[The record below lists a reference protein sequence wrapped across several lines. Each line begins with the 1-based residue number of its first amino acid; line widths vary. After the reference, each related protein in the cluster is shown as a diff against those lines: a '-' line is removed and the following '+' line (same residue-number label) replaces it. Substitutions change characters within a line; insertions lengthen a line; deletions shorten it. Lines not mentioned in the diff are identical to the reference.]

1 MNLKHTFVPAAAAA
15 VLAMLISL
23 PVSAQ
28 PTPQQAT
35 QAYPAKHSNYGQ
47 TLAQKANLSNKTK
60 AKVSKAAVKKA
71 PVNIVSPK
79 DLESALEMLDKALLL
94 VKTEAREKAK
104 PGKITNCAFDAMT
117 LFMEDNKL
125 TSDFF
130 KQIDVEATPEEANK
144 ALRSQFVK
152 AATTYPQLMKDQ
164 MLTMAAL
171 KGIMR
176 ATDDPYTVYMTP
188 DEYKN
193 LNEQMSGGNF
203 GGIGIVMGLSGDEK
217 DPADS
222 RVLVI
227 NKVMEKGPAARVGLR
242 NNDEITH
249 ISGKST
255 YGMNLLQCSKLLRG
269 EAGSTVKLTIRRP
282 SSGHVFDVSLTREV
296 IHVDTLKHEV
306 IEQDGVK
313 VGYLALGIFGESTNS
328 EMEEAVRDLEE
339 QGCQAYIIDVRN
351 NSGGYVSAP
360 VALAAACLD
369 IPILLMEQNAFLGK
383 SAKFIAYLADKVC
396 LSWPGDYSP
405 AVRAK
410 AVLTGNPVRMAILLR
425 RKAEAKQVLHIPAQ
439 RRCVVVMGGSQ
450 GASSLNKAILAAL
463 PSVVEREL
471 TLIHLTGPK
480 HIEEVKLR
488 SADLVSG
495 HKLDYRPLA
504 YSDDMA
510 SLYAVADLV
519 VCRSGATTLAE
530 ITARGLPS
538 ILVPYPYA
546 AENHQEANA
555 RILESKG
562 AAQVILDNQVEAE
575 LGGLLLSLLEDQAK
589 LAAMVQA
596 SATLGRPEATEA
608 VITQILEV
616 IYKNRTKALAKKG
629 SKSAH

>member
-1 MNLKHTFVPAAAAA
+1 MPEENQSQIKNKTAQPLAPQPQPKAQPQPAAQPKAQPQPTAQPKAQPQPTAQPKAQPQPAAQPKAQPQPTAQPKAQPQPAAQPKAQPQPTAQPKAQPQPAAHPKAQPQPAAQPKAQPQPAAPAAQQRSAARPLKGLSPEVAKTIAQAFAQRQASQSAAQVLGQQPSVAGTSQSLAAEAAA
-15 VLAMLISL
+15 PNPRLPFVAPALGQPPLAAVGTLLPPPAQVLAKHKPLKVAFAGGGTGGHL
-23 PVSAQ
+23 
-28 PTPQQAT
+28 
-35 QAYPAKHSNYGQ
+35 YPALAVAEVLRQNGIQ
-47 TLAQKANLSNKTK
+47 TLFFDSYQGIGSEIVGRLGYNLQKIHAQGLGGNL
-60 AKVSKAAVKKA
+60 
-71 PVNIVSPK
+71 
-79 DLESALEMLDKALLL
+79 LDKLLA
-94 VKTEAREKAK
+94 VGKT
-104 PGKITNCAFDAMT
+104 
-117 LFMEDNKL
+117 
-125 TSDFF
+125 
-130 KQIDVEATPEEANK
+130 
-144 ALRSQFVK
+144 
-152 AATTYPQLMKDQ
+152 
-164 MLTMAAL
+164 
-171 KGIMR
+171 
-176 ATDDPYTVYMTP
+176 
-188 DEYKN
+188 
-193 LNEQMSGGNF
+193 
-203 GGIGIVMGLSGDEK
+203 
-217 DPADS
+217 
-222 RVLVI
+222 
-227 NKVMEKGPAARVGLR
+227 
-242 NNDEITH
+242 
-249 ISGKST
+249 
-255 YGMNLLQCSKLLRG
+255 
-269 EAGSTVKLTIRRP
+269 
-282 SSGHVFDVSLTREV
+282 
-296 IHVDTLKHEV
+296 
-306 IEQDGVK
+306 
-313 VGYLALGIFGESTNS
+313 ALGFVESLYHLLIFKPSIVV
-328 EMEEAVRDLEE
+328 A
-339 QGCQAYIIDVRN
+339 
-351 NSGGYVSAP
+351 SGGYVSAP

-463 PSVVEREL
+463 PSLVEREL

-510 SLYAVADLV
+510 YLYAVADLV